1 MHRRPD
7 GVPGTMETDPNTRR
21 CTGCGARLASD
32 NAELVCRPCQR
43 AARAGGLSP
52 PEVPPEF
59 WDHGQLRD
67 ALTRER
73 HIGHVV
79 RSYRK
84 HPFHGRRP
92 IPQEVAARWLN
103 ISQAQLARIER
114 GRPVTDLERLIQWA
128 KTLRIPRELLW
139 FSLPPDG
146 AQTRTS
152 LATAPTRALGTIN
165 SPLAFPAILP
175 DLQQIELLRQE
186 MSDVF
191 QGAIS
196 DASLEEWE
204 RIAIRYARATRDR
217 PAGILLGDISQDLTD
232 LCRLIRNQRTESV
245 TRRLTRVSAQMS
257 GLMCLVF
264 CLLDDRQSFRKWA
277 RTASLAGNEASDPE
291 TLSWVLA
298 QEAYGHYYSGDIS
311 EALDVA
317 RHAYEVVQV
326 PCTGAALASAL
337 EARAYA
343 VTGRG
348 AETRR
353 ALARAE
359 EVLSHLDGESLV
371 PSAFGYNEA
380 SFRFHEGNAYTHL
393 RDFKSAMRAQARAL
407 DLCAPDNYADW
418 AMTRLDRAQ
427 CLIYSGD
434 ITTGLQYAS
443 ETITMITPAQRR
455 GIITLR
461 GQDIVETLPE
471 CERELPA
478 AREFRELLVAST
490 HDNEVESS

>member
-1 MHRRPD
+1 M
-7 GVPGTMETDPNTRR
+7 GTDPNVRS
-21 CTGCGARLASD
+21 CEQCAARLASD
-32 NAELVCRPCQR
+32 NIEPLCRPCQR
-43 AARAGGLSP
+43 AARADGLGP

-67 ALTRER
+67 ALIRER

-79 RSYRK
+79 RIYRK

-128 KTLRIPRELLW
+128 KTLRIPQELLW
-139 FSLPPDG
+139 FTLPPAG
-146 AQTRTS
+146 AQTNTT
-152 LATAPTRALGTIN
+152 LTAPADMTEAIR
-165 SPLAFPAILP
+165 SPLAVPAILP

-196 DASLEEWE
+196 EASLEDWE
-204 RIAIRYARATRDR
+204 RIAVRYARATRHR
-217 PAGILLGDISQDLTD
+217 AAGILLGDISQDLTD

-245 TRRLTRVSAQMS
+245 ARRLTRVSAQMS

-277 RTASLAGNEASDPE
+277 RTASLAGNEAGDPE

-298 QEAYGHYYSGDIS
+298 QEAYGHYYSGDVI

-317 RHAYEVVQV
+317 RHAYEVVHV
-326 PCTGAALASAL
+326 PCTGTALSSAL

-343 VTGRG
+343 VTGRA
-348 AETRR
+348 AETRD

-359 EVLSHLDGESLV
+359 AVLSQLDGDSLV
-371 PSAFGYNEA
+371 PSALGYNEA

-393 RDFKSAMRAQARAL
+393 RDVKSAMRAQDRAL
-407 DLCAPDNYADW
+407 ELCAPDNYADW

-427 CLIYSGD
+427 CLIYAGD
-434 ITTGLQYAS
+434 ITSGLEYAS
-443 ETITMITPAQRR
+443 ETITTITPAQRR

-461 GQDIVETLPE
+461 GQNIVETLPE
-471 CERELPA
+471 GEKRLPA
-478 AREFRELLVAST
+478 ARSFRELLVTSAP
-490 HDNEVESS
+490 EL